1 MPNIKRLRLVFY
13 VLAMIELVLISGY
26 SGWGRML
33 LR

>member
-1 MPNIKRLRLVFY
+1 MPNLKRVRVLFY

-26 SGWGRML
+26 YGWGRML